1 MQSESIFFSFLSL
14 FVLVSFFITLIIKKI
29 SRSFFSESLLDI
41 DFNKP
46 QAFHKDSIPRCGGLS
61 SIILL
66 IIFSIM
72 NFIFFQSILID
83 YMVIG
88 ILLFTVG
95 FLDDIKTNISPILR
109 LVLMIFFLITSI
121 YIFQI
126 EVYDVDWAFLDQ
138 LLLNRVFHIIFILL
152 CFLFIIN
159 GANLID
165 GFNGLLGI
173 NLLII
178 NFILLSIN
186 INDGNNQLVLII
198 ITQIIMLFT
207 YLMFNFPRAQIFL
220 GDSGSYFFGS
230 LLVLNIIKTN
240 NSHSGISSFFF
251 CVILFYLFFEVFFSF
266 FRKIYLNKSPLKP
279 DANHLHMLSYRWLEK
294 SQKFKDCNYLNS
306 ILINSIYVILILPA
320 LFLKDNA
327 VFCKY
332 WFFSL
337 LIIYILFYLRL
348 YSFAKK

>member
-1 MQSESIFFSFLSL
+1 MQPESIFFSFLSL

-95 FLDDIKTNISPILR
+95 FLDDIKTNISPNLR

-198 ITQIIMLFT
+198 TTQIIMLFT

-320 LFLKDNA
+320 LFFKDNA

>member
-14 FVLVSFFITLIIKKI
+14 FVLISFFITLIIQKI

-46 QAFHKDSIPRCGGLS
+46 QAFHKNSIPRCGGLS

-83 YMVIG
+83 YTVIG

-95 FLDDIKTNISPILR
+95 FLDDIKTNISPNLR
-109 LVLMIFFLITSI
+109 LVLMIFFLTTSI

-220 GDSGSYFFGS
+220 GDSGSYF
-230 LLVLNIIKTN
+230 V
-240 NSHSGISSFFF
+240 
-251 CVILFYLFFEVFFSF
+251 
-266 FRKIYLNKSPLKP
+266 
-279 DANHLHMLSYRWLEK
+279 
-294 SQKFKDCNYLNS
+294 
-306 ILINSIYVILILPA
+306 
-320 LFLKDNA
+320 
-327 VFCKY
+327 
-332 WFFSL
+332 
-337 LIIYILFYLRL
+337 
-348 YSFAKK
+348 